1 MELSELIAAFAPLG
15 KILAILAL
23 FVFAGVLLDYLTG
36 SIAARINHEWTSSKA
51 REGIWHKVGI
61 FICIIVAAL
70 LDVLIIIAAKASVIK
85 LPLSYSGFFAPLIE
99 IMFILTEF
107 CSILENLGK
116 MGVPIPEFLVKGIA
130 AFRRKADEQAAE
142 LMHEEEDPPTSDGSS
157 GESDDD
163 GEPPNNTTIPA

>member
-1 MELSELIAAFAPLG
+1 MELSELITAFAPLG

-142 LMHEEEDPPTSDGSS
+142 LIEEDPSEGEGSS

-163 GEPPNNTTIPA
+163 DEPPDDTTIPA

>member
-1 MELSELIAAFAPLG
+1 MELSELITAFAPLG

-142 LMHEEEDPPTSDGSS
+142 LMHEEDPSEVEGSS

-163 GEPPNNTTIPA
+163 DNTTIPA